1 MDASD
6 LHMNSARGGARR
18 AKVDSERNKES
29 RGGGAM
35 SPVQIIEGTRKL
47 DPVSERNLAQRRF
60 SALAAAVREH
70 EANVRRREYSV
81 RPQDQALYRRLRQIC
96 GEL

>member
-1 MDASD
+1 
-6 LHMNSARGGARR
+6 
-18 AKVDSERNKES
+18 
-29 RGGGAM
+29 M
-35 SPVQIIEGTRKL
+35 SPIQIIEGSRKL

-70 EANVRRREYSV
+70 EANVRRREFQM

-96 GEL
+96 GLDGTPPADREIA